1 MIVRV
6 HHPAYAAGRVDRSRA
21 RSPDRRARGAAVRD
35 ADEHADAI
43 TAAILRSDRT
53 SPEPHD
59 DRFTAYRDVEVGKTR
74 TRLLASS
81 LRATGPIPKSRTS
94 SVRFWINERQKSR
107 LPSVG
112 RYALLLSARSRATT
126 LAWPPRA

>member
-1 MIVRV
+1 MCECTIRRTLRGVSIARAVVRLIGEI
-6 HHPAYAAGRVDRSRA
+6 AA
-21 RSPDRRARGAAVRD
+21 PQMRD